1 MKNLSN
7 NITES
12 SSLLRKI
19 AAIIATAVLIGFAL
33 MFSMLFI
40 AVALS
45 AGVVVWSY
53 LWWKTRNL
61 RKQMRNFHPA
71 DEAINGEIIEGEII
85 EGEVIERD
93 IR

>member
-7 NITES
+7 AITES
-12 SSLLRKI
+12 SSLLRKM
-19 AAIIATAVLIGFAL
+19 AAIVVAAVLIGFAL

-40 AVALS
+40 AVALT
-45 AGVVVWSY
+45 AGVVIWGY

-61 RKQMRNFHPA
+61 RKQMRNFRPT
-71 DEAINGEIIEGEII
+71 DEAIEGEII